1 MIGKIVKG
9 IAGFYYVSVVESGI
23 YTPEYPKTQAPDGR
37 GNGLRWSTMYTPE
50 YPATHAPDGA
60 GEQLC
65 CSAIYERAWLL
76 QGFWVQ
82 PYSSYN

>member
-23 YTPEYPKTQAPDGR
+23 YTPEYPKTQAPDG
-37 GNGLRWSTMYTPE
+37 
-50 YPATHAPDGA
+50 A

-65 CSAIYERAWLL
+65 CSTMYTHRAPRNACPWRD
-76 QGFWVQ
+76 GETAYAV
-82 PYSSYN
+82 S